1 MLNFDFYIVTTEFT
15 VCQVEGPNPLGSG
28 EENIMSQL
36 KIPGPIAIDT
46 AVRMIQWF

>member
-28 EENIMSQL
+28 EEFQL
-36 KIPGPIAIDT
+36 KIPGP
-46 AVRMIQWF
+46 VRHRHSC